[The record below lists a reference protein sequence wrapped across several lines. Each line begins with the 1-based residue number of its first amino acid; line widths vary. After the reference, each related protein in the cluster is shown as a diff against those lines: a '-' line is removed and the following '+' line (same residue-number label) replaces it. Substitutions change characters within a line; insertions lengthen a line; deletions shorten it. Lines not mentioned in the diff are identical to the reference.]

1 MNSDEPNK
9 YHHPDKPSK
18 DHRPHGPSLDDG
30 RKP

>member
-9 YHHPDKPSK
+9 YHHPDEPSK

-30 RKP
+30 KKP